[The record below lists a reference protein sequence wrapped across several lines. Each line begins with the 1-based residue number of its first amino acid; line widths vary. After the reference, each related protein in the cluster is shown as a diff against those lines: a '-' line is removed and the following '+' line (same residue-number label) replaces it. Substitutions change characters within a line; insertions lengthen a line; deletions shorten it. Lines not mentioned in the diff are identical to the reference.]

1 MLVPDLSPH
10 VALAHALADVS
21 GDIIRPLFRTGLTV
35 DDKADHTP
43 VTAADRNSE
52 QAMRDMIARR
62 FPEHGVIGEEFGRER
77 EGAEFVWVLD
87 PVDGT
92 GALISGLATF
102 GTLIALCYRGQPIL
116 GIINQP
122 VLNERWI
129 GVEGQGTLFNG
140 QPTRVRSCDR
150 LDRATL
156 FTTSIEA
163 FKTEDDVA
171 AYQRLAGLARLR
183 RFGCDCYA
191 YGLLALGCADLVCET
206 GLKVYDYMALAPVV
220 IGAGGTLTDWDN
232 RPVGLSS
239 FDRVLASAS
248 STLHRQALEQLKSA
262 P

>member
-1 MLVPDLSPH
+1 MLVSDLSSH

-21 GDIIRPLFRTGLTV
+21 GDIIRPLFRSRLTV

-43 VTAADRNSE
+43 VTIADRQSE
-52 QAMRDMIARR
+52 QAMRDIIARH
-62 FPEHGVIGEEFGRER
+62 FPDHGVIGEEFGAER
-77 EGAEFVWVLD
+77 EDAEFVWVLD

-92 GALISGLATF
+92 GAFVSGLPTF
-102 GTLIALCYRGQPIL
+102 GTLISLCYRGRPVL
-116 GIINQP
+116 GVINQP

-140 QPTRVRSCDR
+140 QPIRVRPCER
-150 LDRATL
+150 LDQATL

-163 FKTEDDVA
+163 FRTEADAA
-171 AYQRLAGLARLR
+171 AYQRLAGTTRLR

-220 IGAGGTLTDWDN
+220 TGAGGILTDWEN
-232 RPVGLSS
+232 RPVSLSS
-239 FDRVLASAS
+239 FDRVLASATP
-248 STLHRQALEQLKSA
+248 TLHRQALEQLTSA